1 MKKIKPWVWLKYID
15 DIFFIW
21 LGSEEELNGFL
32 VRLNELSPNLRFP
45 YEKSD
50 KEMDF
55 LDIIVKTENDE
66 LVTDSFWKPADR
78 HQYLRHNSCH
88 HNHVKTSVVHSQALH
103 KKTICSVEEDF
114 KGHIEKLK
122 GWFKAR
128 E

>member
-1 MKKIKPWVWLKYID
+1 MKKIKLWVWLKYID

-32 VRLNELSPNLRFP
+32 VRLNELSPNLRFT

-66 LVTDSFWKPADR
+66 LVTDSF
-78 HQYLRHNSCH
+78 
-88 HNHVKTSVVHSQALH
+88 
-103 KKTICSVEEDF
+103 
-114 KGHIEKLK
+114 
-122 GWFKAR
+122 
-128 E
+128 

>member
-1 MKKIKPWVWLKYID
+1 MKKIELWVWLKYID

-32 VRLNELSPNLRFP
+32 VRLNELSSNLRFT

-66 LVTDSFWKPADR
+66 LVTDSF
-78 HQYLRHNSCH
+78 
-88 HNHVKTSVVHSQALH
+88 
-103 KKTICSVEEDF
+103 
-114 KGHIEKLK
+114 
-122 GWFKAR
+122 
-128 E
+128 

>member
-15 DIFFIW
+15 GIFFIW

-32 VRLNELSPNLRFP
+32 VRLSELSPRFT

-66 LVTDSFWKPADR
+66 LVTDSF
-78 HQYLRHNSCH
+78 
-88 HNHVKTSVVHSQALH
+88 
-103 KKTICSVEEDF
+103 
-114 KGHIEKLK
+114 
-122 GWFKAR
+122 
-128 E
+128 